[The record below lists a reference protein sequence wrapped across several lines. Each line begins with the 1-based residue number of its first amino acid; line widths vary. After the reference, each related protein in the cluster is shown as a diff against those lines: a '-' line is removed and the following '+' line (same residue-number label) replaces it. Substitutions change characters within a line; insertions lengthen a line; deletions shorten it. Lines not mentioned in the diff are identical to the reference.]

1 MQFSNSITI
10 ALKVKKRIMRMRNSE
25 GERLTDSM
33 EIDTAWKLLGL
44 GEATMKC
51 PE

>member
-1 MQFSNSITI
+1 MQSSNSITI
-10 ALKVKKRIMRMRNSE
+10 ALKVKKCIMRMRNSE
-25 GERLTDSM
+25 GERLDSM